1 MKTIINNN
9 NNNKQVKNSKLEK
22 IKSKIFSPVSQ
33 KTKTTGIICSLGC
46 IFVFSVIMAILQH
59 WLFAFIPLILL
70 SFCFYCAKLP
80 VKQEKPQDK
89 AFRGSYNGKK
99 NKK

>member
-1 MKTIINNN
+1 MKSNYNT
-9 NNNKQVKNSKLEK
+9 QEQ
-22 IKSKIFSPVSQ
+22 KSKKYNKVIAWLFRPVSQ

-46 IFVFSVIMAILQH
+46 IFVFAVIMAILQH
-59 WLFAFIPLILL
+59 WLLAFVPLVLL
-70 SFCFYCAKLP
+70 ALCLYCAKLP
-80 VKQEKPQDK
+80 VKIEKPQNL